1 MLDRSY
7 PSATCDGNN
16 VVVFVAIAASRFLS
30 LFSVGLG
37 FVAVAWLGASS
48 GSLQLVGQLFFAS
61 SLTTLGVSAFA
72 GASADRGSRLSNLRW
87 AWGLRAAALATLLGG
102 IFAPKWLVAGLFAY
116 SALGAISNSLGAS
129 AMDAAFQGAIPAS
142 QRVQLA
148 VRLELLRQSGLVCG
162 TALSGYL
169 LHTSGA
175 SAVVLLLTVVLMIQ
189 IVLFEGLLRSYL
201 NVHWQ
206 RGAGLLGFWLAGIR
220 FAVRDRPLMLAMLT
234 ATLLFSVTQM
244 TNLLVPVFVQNN
256 LEGGSEV
263 YGLLEASWAAG
274 GAALLALAS
283 LRKKALG
290 LGALEN
296 LLLAAIGVLM
306 IVFALSR
313 NIALVVALYAMLG
326 GLFSLGRALCEG
338 RLLALAKPEEVGRI
352 RSASVMMTSAAGLV
366 IFLLPTIMRNEDVI
380 VYYCSWG
387 VILSLAGTCGY
398 LAARQWAVKSD

>member
-1 MLDRSY
+1 
-7 PSATCDGNN
+7 
-16 VVVFVAIAASRFLS
+16 
-30 LFSVGLG
+30 
-37 FVAVAWLGASS
+37 
-48 GSLQLVGQLFFAS
+48 
-61 SLTTLGVSAFA
+61 
-72 GASADRGSRLSNLRW
+72 
-87 AWGLRAAALATLLGG
+87 
-102 IFAPKWLVAGLFAY
+102 
-116 SALGAISNSLGAS
+116 
-129 AMDAAFQGAIPAS
+129 MDAAFQGAIPAA

-148 VRLELLRQSGLVCG
+148 VRLEFLRQSGLVCG

-206 RGAGLLGFWLAGIR
+206 RGVGLVGFWLAGIR

-283 LRKKALG
+283 LQKKALG

>member
-1 MLDRSY
+1 
-7 PSATCDGNN
+7 
-16 VVVFVAIAASRFLS
+16 
-30 LFSVGLG
+30 
-37 FVAVAWLGASS
+37 
-48 GSLQLVGQLFFAS
+48 
-61 SLTTLGVSAFA
+61 
-72 GASADRGSRLSNLRW
+72 
-87 AWGLRAAALATLLGG
+87 
-102 IFAPKWLVAGLFAY
+102 
-116 SALGAISNSLGAS
+116 
-129 AMDAAFQGAIPAS
+129 
-142 QRVQLA
+142 
-148 VRLELLRQSGLVCG
+148 
-162 TALSGYL
+162 
-169 LHTSGA
+169 
-175 SAVVLLLTVVLMIQ
+175 MIQ

-206 RGAGLLGFWLAGIR
+206 RGVGLVGFWLAGIR

-283 LRKKALG
+283 LQKKALG